1 MVGTTPAYGGLMPWS
16 STVPAVL
23 AAIIAAFKDSPDLAA
38 PVAVRDGPVVTGSN
52 ATDAVI
58 VGWYGMEADDLA
70 VEGQDTPEGLAGE
83 PDREQ
88 YTVRCAAMSLDG
100 GGNVARARTRAYE
113 LLAACGAAVYADRR
127 LGGLVMRATMGSSSL
142 RQLADEKGLTA
153 IVEFSV
159 DIDAFSGR

>member
-1 MVGTTPAYGGLMPWS
+1 MPWS

-23 AAIIAAFKDSPDLAA
+23 AAIVTAFKDSPGLAA

-52 ATDAVI
+52 ARDAVI
-58 VGWYGMEADDLA
+58 VGWTGAENDDLA
-70 VEGQDTPEGLAGE
+70 VEGQDVPEGLSGE

-100 GGNVARARTRAYE
+100 GGDVARARTRAYE
-113 LLAACGAAVYADRR
+113 LLAACGAAIYADRR
-127 LGGLVMRATMGSSSL
+127 LGGIVMRATMGASSL

-153 IVEFSV
+153 IVEFMIDV
-159 DIDAFSGR
+159 DAYSGR